1 MVASSIPNLI
11 DPTTANALS
20 AGLFAFFAMAGL
32 YSPKQFM
39 LGTKW
44 PKGQPWFN
52 PKLLPESNTAP
63 LYQLVRFFSIVQMT
77 TIVVPILIEPHM
89 QFMTYW
95 ACIASFLGLVHNI
108 VALLGVGPY
117 KELMPEGK
125 GGKGQWVGG
134 CVMGLAILVVNVLA
148 SLHDQCT
155 TVVGVPFVESYYTG
169 YPHVFPLLPVN
180 IILCAAGAI
189 YGLQLCIMPITFMS
203 TWFGAP
209 PEDIPKDYKA
219 KKFMGLDVMPDNAAM
234 TFFARNVGIHFVSFS
249 LTCAVTPIDGVSSVF
264 YHPMLAMIGLLQ
276 FSAITANNIHAMQL
290 QDSPGTTAKHY
301 KMTYVPN
308 IVVGL
313 SIAVICLCAV
323 IRLSPPNH
331 ALFSKAQWEAVGVA
345 EDRAEA
351 LSQISPIW
359 EWRNGSSYQH
369 IPYTYGSMTNVPYGL
384 DEECLEN
391 RANEVSHYLWQVARA
406 AVVAELGEDSEFVP
420 GYPPPSP
427 SAP

>member
-20 AGLFAFFAMAGL
+20 AGVFAFFAMAGL

-39 LGTKW
+39 HGTKW

-63 LYQLVRFFSIVQMT
+63 LYQLVKFFSIVQLA

-95 ACIASFLGLVHNI
+95 VAIGSFLNI
-108 VALLGVGPY
+108 VHQIVFLLGVGPY
-117 KELMPEGK
+117 KDATPDTK
-125 GGKGQWVGG
+125 GGKGQWIFGT
-134 CVMGLAILVVNVLA
+134 VMGAVYLIINVLA

-155 TVVGVPFVESYYTG
+155 TVVGVPFVNAYYTG
-169 YPHVFPLLPVN
+169 YPHVFPLLPIN
-180 IILCAAGAI
+180 IILCVFGAI
-189 YGLQLCIMPITFMS
+189 NGIQLCIMPITFMS

-219 KKFMGLDVMPDNAAM
+219 KKFMGLEVMPDNAAM
-234 TFFARNVGIHFVSFS
+234 TFFARNVGIHFVSLS
-249 LTCAVTPIDGVSSVF
+249 ITCAVTPIDGVSSVF
-264 YHPMLAMIGLLQ
+264 YHPMFAMIGLLL
-276 FSAITANNIHAMQL
+276 FTSITANNIHAMQL
-290 QDSPGTTAKHY
+290 QDAPGTTAKHY
-301 KMTYVPN
+301 KMTYVPQ
-308 IVVGL
+308 IIIGL
-313 SIAVICLCAV
+313 GIAAICACTM
-323 IRLSPPNH
+323 IRLSPPLH
-331 ALFSKAQWEAVGVA
+331 GISKAGWEAAGVA

-369 IPYTYGSMTNVPYGL
+369 IPYTGGMTNVPYGL

-391 RANEVSHYLWQVARA
+391 RANEVAHYLWQVARA

>member
-1 MVASSIPNLI
+1 
-11 DPTTANALS
+11 
-20 AGLFAFFAMAGL
+20 
-32 YSPKQFM
+32 
-39 LGTKW
+39 
-44 PKGQPWFN
+44 
-52 PKLLPESNTAP
+52 
-63 LYQLVRFFSIVQMT
+63 MT

-89 QFMTYW
+89 QFMTCW

-117 KELMPEGK
+117 KGSCRRGRAERTSGS
-125 GGKGQWVGG
+125 
-134 CVMGLAILVVNVLA
+134 AAA
-148 SLHDQCT
+148 SWASPSSSSTSSPRST
-155 TVVGVPFVESYYTG
+155 TSAPSSACRSSSRTTG

-180 IILCAAGAI
+180 IILCAAGTI

-313 SIAVICLCAV
+313 GIAVICLCAV

-406 AVVAELGEDSEFVP
+406 AVVASSARIPEFVP